1 LMIILLL
8 ASIALSLADSTTP
21 RFSGSA
27 PWSVATYRTGT
38 FTIVLIDP
46 TTGAHHGPPASQNV
60 TLAVDPTGSR
70 FSVVWPTGFQ
80 YTLANGTY
88 TGLSNGAGGFICFW
102 NPLTSYSQQVQ
113 EYNNRILKVTDKG
126 IAAIADAPLF
136 QEEYAG
142 SGKDAG
148 VGGVAYMAIRLRVAV
163 SIFPG
168 ELLEWDFAQIA
179 PHPRNPDGTCSAPQI
194 EVNGQLE
201 FDNRISPLPP
211 ASAFAVPASCA
222 NAGAGPTY
230 PEAFCF

>member
-1 LMIILLL
+1 MLMIILLL

-38 FTIVLIDP
+38 FTTVLIDP
-46 TTGAHHGPPASQNV
+46 TTGAHDGPPSSQTV

-70 FSVVWPTGFQ
+70 YSVVWPTGFQ

-88 TGLSNGAGGFICFW
+88 TGLYTGAGIDCFW
-102 NPLTSYSQQVQ
+102 NPLTSYSEQVQ
-113 EYNNRILKVTDKG
+113 DYNNRILKVTDPG
-126 IAAIADAPLF
+126 IAGITNAPLG
-136 QEEYAG
+136 QAEYAG

-148 VGGVAYMAIRLRVAV
+148 VGGIAYMAIRLRISV

-179 PHPRNPDGTCSAPQI
+179 PHPRNADGTCSAPQA
-194 EVNGQLE
+194 EVNGQLV
-201 FDNRISPLPP
+201 FDNRISNLPP

-222 NAGAGPTY
+222 GAASIPTY
-230 PEAFCF
+230 PELFCF